1 MRISGVR
8 GAAGRPDGWGGE
20 EGRDT
25 PADHTAGAA
34 KKRGKEK
41 GASPKYGTLTSGVL
55 KGDQEDGEK
64 GREGH
69 KKATVAGDP
78 TAGYILQGGTS
89 GEGREGEGRV
99 RNQKSAPEE
108 G

>member
-1 MRISGVR
+1 M
-8 GAAGRPDGWGGE
+8 
-20 EGRDT
+20 
-25 PADHTAGAA
+25 
-34 KKRGKEK
+34 
-41 GASPKYGTLTSGVL
+41 L
-55 KGDQEDGEK
+55 KGDQEDGEE
-64 GREGH
+64 GREGP
-69 KKATVAGDP
+69 KKAAVAGDP